1 MNRNIKPLRVP
12 ALCLA
17 ALLLLLPIVS
27 CTPAPGPAGQ
37 ETEAPTAESGTGAE
51 TVPDTDTLPVSDPE
65 TEPATEPETEP
76 ETFEINFPAGDPPD
90 VTEGG
95 TLCKPADGV
104 AALMTDKDYA
114 FRDLVMTRMA
124 VPTAVEAGAVYADAA
139 ALCTLLGFTVTED
152 TDTRVTA
159 RREQL
164 TVTFD
169 LRADSVTVGEG
180 AYSFP
185 TVIRGNGHIRICA
198 DRFAA
203 MLGYAVDRTDD
214 LLLIAADPADITEE
228 RKKAMTDRYQLY
240 EDNVF
245 STEPVECDQ
254 TGVGKY
260 EKVDPSERM
269 VGIAYTTWFW
279 KGRQWG
285 KGQTW
290 DLPLL
295 GPYTS
300 YDTDVIYQHG
310 IWLRDAGV
318 DFVFVDW
325 SNNTC
330 YDPATMAASRQ
341 DFRTIEEGTDL
352 LFEVWSQIEGAP
364 KICFLMGPGH
374 SGQENV
380 NNGNHQKKVDQVYR
394 DYVEKYPDLFF
405 FYEGK
410 PLIICYGATPTQY
423 GSRPAWKDDRFTIR
437 WMTGYVGQQGGLFN
451 QRTMASPTYW
461 SWEERGTQ
469 TYCVNGREV
478 EAVTCTAA
486 SRQQGNKEGDPG
498 WIPAYGRENG
508 ATLRRQFQR
517 AIDLGARF
525 AIVVSW
531 NEWTTGEQPSAEVSK
546 DIEPSQIYGTF
557 YLDLLTELIKQFKG
571 EK

>member
-1 MNRNIKPLRVP
+1 MKRIFKPLRP
-12 ALCLA
+12 A
-17 ALLLLLPIVS
+17 ALLLAALMLLTAAAS
-27 CTPAPGPAGQ
+27 CTPADDPADR
-37 ETEAPTAESGTGAE
+37 ETTAPTENVTVPVTEA
-51 TVPDTDTLPVSDPE
+51 DTLPATDPV

-76 ETFEINFPAGDPPD
+76 ETFEITFPDGDEPDITAG
-90 VTEGG
+90 GA
-95 TLCKPADGV
+95 LCTPVSGV
-104 AALMTDKDYA
+104 SALMIGKDYA
-114 FRDLVMTRMA
+114 FRDLIMTRA
-124 VPTAVEAGAVYADAA
+124 SVPAADESGSVYADAA
-139 ALCTLLGFTVTED
+139 AVCALLGFTVIEN
-152 TDTRVTA
+152 TDTLVRA
-159 RREQL
+159 EREQL
-164 TVTFD
+164 TVSFA
-169 LRADSVTVGEG
+169 LRSNGITVGEDVY
-180 AYSFP
+180 AFP
-185 TVIRGNGHIRICA
+185 TVIRQDGHVMICA

-203 MLGYAVDRTDD
+203 MCGYETVAADGI
-214 LLLIAADPADITEE
+214 LYIAADRADITEE
-228 RKKAMTDRYQLY
+228 RMKSMTERYQLY
-240 EDNVF
+240 EDAVF
-245 STEPVECDQ
+245 STESVECDQ

-260 EKVDPSERM
+260 DKVDPAERM

-295 GPYTS
+295 GKYTS

-374 SGQENV
+374 AGQENV
-380 NNGNHQKKVDQVYR
+380 DNGNHQKKVDQVYR

-423 GSRPAWKDDRFTIR
+423 GTRPRWTDDRFTVR
-437 WMTGYVGQQGGLFN
+437 WMTGYVGQQTNLYN
-451 QRTMASPTYW
+451 PKSMASQTYW

-469 TYCVNGREV
+469 TYCVKGHEV

-486 SRQQGNKEGDPG
+486 SRPQGAEGQSG
-498 WIPAYGRENG
+498 YIPAYGRENG

-531 NEWTTGEQPSAEVSK
+531 NEWTTGEQPSLEVSK
-546 DIEPSQIYGTF
+546 DIEPSQTYGTF

>member
-1 MNRNIKPLRVP
+1 MNDRKTKRIL
-12 ALCLA
+12 AAALA
-17 ALLLLLPIVS
+17 ALMLLPAAAS
-27 CTPAPGPAGQ
+27 CTPADDPADR
-37 ETEAPTAESGTGAE
+37 ETAARTESPTASVTDA
-51 TVPDTDTLPVSDPE
+51 DTLPATIPETDPE
-65 TEPATEPETEP
+65 TEPETEP
-76 ETFEINFPAGDPPD
+76 ETFDVVLPD
-90 VTEGG
+90 GEPKDITEGG
-95 TLCKPADGV
+95 SLYTPLDGLFTLSVGKA
-104 AALMTDKDYA
+104 YA
-114 FRDLVMTRMA
+114 FCDLVMHRA
-124 VPTAVEAGAVYADAA
+124 SVPASAEGTSVFADAA
-139 ALCTLLGFTVTED
+139 ALCTLLGFDVTED
-152 TDTRVTA
+152 TDTRVSA
-159 RREQL
+159 VKGGM
-164 TVTFD
+164 TVTFRLKD
-169 LRADSVTVGEG
+169 NSVSVGEDVY
-180 AYSFP
+180 AFP
-185 TVIRGNGHIRICA
+185 TVIRQDGHVMICA

-203 MLGYAVDRTDD
+203 MLGYAVSVKDGM
-214 LLLIAADPADITEE
+214 LYMAADAADITEE
-228 RKKAMTDRYQLY
+228 SVNAMKDRYDLY
-240 EDNVF
+240 ENTVF
-245 STEPVECDQ
+245 SQNDVECDQ

-260 EKVDPSERM
+260 DKVDPAERM

-285 KGQTW
+285 KGKTW

-380 NNGNHQKKVDQVYR
+380 DNGNHQKKVDQVYR

-423 GSRPAWKDDRFTIR
+423 GARPRWTDDRFTVR
-437 WMTGYVGQQGGLFN
+437 WMTGYVGQQTNLYN
-451 QRTMASPTYW
+451 AKSMASQTYW

-469 TYCVNGREV
+469 TYCVKGREV

-486 SRQQGNKEGDPG
+486 SRQQGSKEGEPG
-498 WIPAYGRENG
+498 FIPAYGRENG
-508 ATLRRQFQR
+508 ETLRRQFKR
-517 AIDLGARF
+517 ATDLGARF

-531 NEWTTGEQPSAEVSK
+531 NEWTTGEQPSLEVSK
-546 DIEPSQIYGTF
+546 DIEPSKTYGTF

-571 EK
+571 EQ